1 MTSAG
6 DVLREPTVVFVTT
19 TPALHKSGA
28 FRLLSRGMNVLF
40 LFFSRGREPYRSA
53 SATPVYEGLRYQDVG
68 AAARSRVGV
77 LRSLARVVALSKYD
91 VLVKC
96 INGKPE
102 LLLCYCACRLRRRKF
117 ILWIGIWKWPDN
129 LSHRIGRP
137 LVRHICKNA
146 DAVCTYGTH
155 VSQFLERHG
164 VHSQKLFVVP
174 QPVEP
179 GGTFHAD
186 GRGAGS
192 SPERLKMLFVGR
204 LVEEKGLAILLRA
217 AGPLSTCVSL
227 TVVGK
232 GPQRRGLEAAAA
244 DAGLDVRWIGD
255 QETAELAQL
264 YRRSDCVI
272 IPSVTTPMTR
282 EPWSFVANEA
292 MLSGCVVVGSTAVGA
307 VAGGL
312 VRDGVTGL
320 VFEESDHLA
329 LRHHLQTLCGDQK
342 LRESLA
348 RAGEL
353 EAREYTEERAC
364 AGFRAAINSVL

>member
-1 MTSAG
+1 M
-6 DVLREPTVVFVTT
+6 
-19 TPALHKSGA
+19 
-28 FRLLSRGMNVLF
+28 
-40 LFFSRGREPYRSA
+40 
-53 SATPVYEGLRYQDVG
+53 
-68 AAARSRVGV
+68 
-77 LRSLARVVALSKYD
+77 
-91 VLVKC
+91 
-96 INGKPE
+96 
-102 LLLCYCACRLRRRKF
+102 
-117 ILWIGIWKWPDN
+117 
-129 LSHRIGRP
+129 
-137 LVRHICKNA
+137 
-146 DAVCTYGTH
+146 CTYGTH

-164 VHSQKLFVVP
+164 VASQRLFVVP

-186 GRGAGS
+186 GRGAGG
-192 SPERLKMLFVGR
+192 SPGWLKMLFVGR

-227 TVVGK
+227 TVVGN

-244 DAGLDVRWIGD
+244 AGGLDVRWVGD
-255 QETAELAQL
+255 QEPAELAQL
-264 YRRSDCVI
+264 YRQSDCVI

-292 MLSGCVVVGSTAVGA
+292 MLSECVVVGSTAVGA

-320 VFEESDHLA
+320 VFEENDHLA
-329 LRHHLQTLCGDQK
+329 LRRQLQTLCGDQK

-353 EAREYTEERAC
+353 EARKYTEERAC